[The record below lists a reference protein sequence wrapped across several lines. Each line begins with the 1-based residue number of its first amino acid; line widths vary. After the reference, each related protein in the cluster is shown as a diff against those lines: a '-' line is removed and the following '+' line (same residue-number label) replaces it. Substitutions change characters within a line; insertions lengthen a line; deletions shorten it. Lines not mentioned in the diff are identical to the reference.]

1 MKVTKSLM
9 LSASFVAL
17 GVATPA
23 IAQENQADESAAEE
37 RSANSNAIV
46 VTATRREQTLQEVP
60 VAVSVV
66 SGELLDDSGVSGV
79 DQISQAVPSV
89 TFTQGNNENNSSLN
103 IRGIGTNVFSSGV
116 EPSVSIVFDDVVMA
130 RAGQGF
136 QDFID
141 VQRIEVLRGP
151 QSTLFGKNASAGV
164 VSVTTKDATDYLS
177 GEFDA
182 MYAEGNEYQVRGS
195 VSGPLSDGIA
205 ARVSAFY
212 KQYDGITE
220 NLFNGD
226 EYNGYEA
233 WGVRGK
239 LQADVTDSLSLEF
252 IGDYRDSTSTPT
264 FVLADALNP
273 TVVEAVAPLE
283 LGISNTDVNI
293 NTPPRSDSEQRGAQ
307 MNAEYLFGND
317 FVLNSTTAVRSYDF
331 ENNIDVDST
340 PLSAPPADRSFFLWD
355 LNNGTTQLT
364 QYSQEI
370 RLESP
375 DLGGFD
381 FLVGAFAYYVDLDST
396 FQRRWVFRN
405 AAGNEVPRSGQ
416 FNSSNQT
423 TNLAAFVSGNVYL
436 GDLNL
441 FGGLRVIH
449 EKLEWE
455 VFRDPANVV
464 VPGDIALPGAA
475 GQPADFSG
483 STDDTAFTGN
493 IGARYDFG
501 AGNVYASYSRGYKGQ
516 GFNTAFASLEG
527 SEPVEAETVDAFEV
541 GAKLST
547 WDDVFSVNLAL
558 FYTQYQNYQAQAQRP
573 NDITFELTNAG
584 DISTKGIEIETV
596 FQPTDLTTFRLGATY
611 MDAKIDDF
619 PGGPCFDGQTE
630 AQGCVNN
637 AQDLSG
643 ADLPNA
649 PDWRLTGFARQ
660 IVPFGDDAPVD
671 GFVQGNF
678 SYQSSVQFDLD
689 QNPLSRLDGYWLVN
703 ASIGVESKDD
713 DYSVSLFV
721 RNLFDQNLP
730 QRIGFSSATGGR
742 VTAQVWRNQ
751 ERYFGIQGRF
761 SF

>member
-1 MKVTKSLM
+1 MAALGIAAPAAAQSTDAAAEDR
-9 LSASFVAL
+9 SAS
-17 GVATPA
+17 
-23 IAQENQADESAAEE
+23 
-37 RSANSNAIV
+37 SNAIV

-66 SGELLDDSGVSGV
+66 SGELLDNSGVSGV

-195 VSGPLSDGIA
+195 VSGPITEGVA
-205 ARVSAFY
+205 ARVSGFY
-212 KQYDGITE
+212 KQFDGMSD

-226 EYNGYEA
+226 TYNGYEA

-239 LQADVTDSLSLEF
+239 VQIEATDNFSLEF
-252 IGDYRDSTSTPT
+252 IGDYRNSVSTPT
-264 FVLADALNP
+264 FVLAKVLNP
-273 TVVEAVAPLE
+273 TVAEVNKPLE
-283 LGISNTDVNI
+283 IDLTNTDVNV
-293 NTPPRSDSEQRGAQ
+293 NTPPRSDSEQWGAQ

-331 ENNIDVDST
+331 QNNIDVDAT
-340 PLSAPPADRSFFLWD
+340 PALAPPADRSYFLWD
-355 LNNGTTQLT
+355 LNKGTNNLT
-364 QYSQEI
+364 QYSQEL

-381 FLVGAFAYYVDLDST
+381 FLIGAFAYHVDLDST
-396 FQRRWVFRN
+396 FQRRWVQRN
-405 AAGNEVPRSGQ
+405 AAGNVVPRSGQ
-416 FNSSNQT
+416 FSSNNKT

-441 FGGLRVIH
+441 FGGLRVLH
-449 EKLEWE
+449 EKLEWS
-455 VFRDPANVV
+455 VLRDPADVV
-464 VPGDIALPGAA
+464 VTGDIALPGAA
-475 GQPADFSG
+475 GQAADFSG
-483 STDDTAFTGN
+483 SASDTAVTGN

-501 AGNVYASYSRGYKGQ
+501 AGNVYASYARGYKGA
-516 GFNTAFASLEG
+516 GVNTAFASLEG
-527 SEPVEAETVDAFEV
+527 TEPVEPETVDAFEV
-541 GAKLST
+541 GAKVST

-573 NDITFELTNAG
+573 NDITFELANAG
-584 DISTKGIEIETV
+584 EISTKGVEIETV
-596 FQPTDLTTFRLGATY
+596 FQPSKLTTFRLGATY
-611 MDAKIDDF
+611 MDAKIDEF
-619 PGGPCFDGQTE
+619 PGGPCYSGQTE
-630 AQGCVNN
+630 AQGCVND

-649 PDWRLTGFARQ
+649 PEFRLTGFARQ
-660 IVPFGDDAPVD
+660 TVPFGDSSPVD

-678 SYQSSVQFDLD
+678 SYQSSVQFALD
-689 QNPLSRLDGYWLVN
+689 QNPLARLDDYWLVN
-703 ASIGVESKDD
+703 ASIGIESKDD
-713 DYSVSLFV
+713 NYSISLFV

-730 QRIGFSSATGGR
+730 QALSYSTAGGGR
-742 VTAQVWRNQ
+742 LTAQTWRNQ
-751 ERYFGIQGRF
+751 ERYFGLQGRF

>member
-1 MKVTKSLM
+1 MKVTQSLL
-9 LSASFVAL
+9 LSSCVAAL
-17 GVATPA
+17 TVSAPA
-23 IAQENQADESAAEE
+23 AAQEAQPANSDAE
-37 RSANSNAIV
+37 RDVSSNAIV

-66 SGELLDDSGVSGV
+66 SGELLDNSGVSGV

-164 VSVTTKDATDYLS
+164 VSVTTKDATDYVT

-195 VSGPLSDGIA
+195 VSGPLSEGVA

-212 KQYDGITE
+212 KQYDGMSE

-226 EYNGYEA
+226 TYNGYET

-239 LQADVTDSLSLEF
+239 LQMEPTDDLSLEF

-264 FVLADALNP
+264 FVLAQALNP
-273 TVVEAVAPLE
+273 TVVAATAPLE
-283 LGISNTDVNI
+283 IGLTNTDVNV
-293 NTPPRSDSEQRGAQ
+293 NTPPRSDSEQWGAQ
-307 MNAEYLFGND
+307 MNAEYVLGND
-317 FVLNSTTAVRSYDF
+317 FAINSTTAVRSYDF

-340 PLSAPPADRSFFLWD
+340 PALTPPADRSYFLWD
-355 LNNGTTQLT
+355 LNKGTTQLT
-364 QYSQEI
+364 QYSQEL

-375 DLGGFD
+375 NLGGFD
-381 FLVGAFAYYVDLDST
+381 FLIGAFAYHVDLDST
-396 FQRRWVFRN
+396 FQRRWVQRN

-416 FNSSNQT
+416 FNSNNKT
-423 TNLAAFVSGNVYL
+423 TNLAAFISGNIYL

-449 EKLEWE
+449 EKLEWQ

-464 VPGDIALPGAA
+464 VAGDIALPGAA
-475 GQPADFSG
+475 GQPADFNG
-483 STDDTAFTGN
+483 STSDTAVTGN

-501 AGNVYASYSRGYKGQ
+501 AGNIYGSYSRGYKGQ

-547 WDDVFSVNLAL
+547 YDDVLSVNLAL
-558 FYTQYQNYQAQAQRP
+558 FYTQYQNYQAQSLRP
-573 NDITFELTNAG
+573 NDVTFELRNAG
-584 DISTKGIEIETV
+584 EISTKGVEIETV
-596 FQPTDLTTFRLGATY
+596 LQPSDLTTLRLGATY
-611 MDAKIDDF
+611 MDAKIEKF
-619 PGGPCFDGQTE
+619 PGGPCYSGQTA
-630 AQGCVNN
+630 AQGCVNG
-637 AQDLSG
+637 AQDLAG

-649 PDWRLTGFARQ
+649 PELRLTGFARQ
-660 IVPFGDDAPVD
+660 LVPFGDGSPVD

-678 SYQSSVQFDLD
+678 SYQSSVQFALD
-689 QNPLSRLDGYWLVN
+689 QNPLARLDDFWLVN
-703 ASIGVESKDD
+703 ASIGVESKDEN
-713 DYSVSLFV
+713 YSISLFV

-730 QRIGFSSATGGR
+730 QALSYSTASGGR
-742 VTAQVWRNQ
+742 VTAQTWRNQ
-751 ERYFGIQGRF
+751 ERYFGLQGRF